1 MLSFYNFFRENATWS
16 INWFD
21 GNFRKTANIAS
32 EFYRSNVFSFYFFR
46 NTFTGGVYKPVTYD
60 YIFHRTNKTRTN
72 AWTNWFDL
80 PFFKTRIFETLE
92 EAADKVDETLKQDG
106 LEVENTKS
114 EENVDKSSSGIQK
127 RSVKEKIISLSD
139 HEGIESTIYFWV

>member
-1 MLSFYNFFRENATWS
+1 M
-16 INWFD
+16 
-21 GNFRKTANIAS
+21 
-32 EFYRSNVFSFYFFR
+32 
-46 NTFTGGVYKPVTYD
+46 
-60 YIFHRTNKTRTN
+60 
-72 AWTNWFDL
+72 

-106 LEVENTKS
+106 QEVENTKS
-114 EENVDKSSSGIQK
+114 NENVDKSSSGIQK

>member
-1 MLSFYNFFRENATWS
+1 M
-16 INWFD
+16 
-21 GNFRKTANIAS
+21 
-32 EFYRSNVFSFYFFR
+32 
-46 NTFTGGVYKPVTYD
+46 
-60 YIFHRTNKTRTN
+60 
-72 AWTNWFDL
+72 

-106 LEVENTKS
+106 QEAENTKS
-114 EENVDKSSSGIQK
+114 EVNVDKSSSGIQK